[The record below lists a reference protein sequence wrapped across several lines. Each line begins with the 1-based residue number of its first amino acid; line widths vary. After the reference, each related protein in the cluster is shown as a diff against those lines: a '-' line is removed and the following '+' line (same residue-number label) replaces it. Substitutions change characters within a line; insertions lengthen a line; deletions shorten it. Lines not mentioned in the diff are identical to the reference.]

1 MNNIKVDC
9 VIDIYRSNILPA
21 KITFDLTDYLKAAGE
36 ENAQVTSYTLEVTFV
51 SYNDTKKIKVPK
63 AVKESAKDNGED
75 EAENSTDEMLEYME
89 DVDHVVYF
97 QRPDTKFE

>member
-1 MNNIKVDC
+1 M
-9 VIDIYRSNILPA
+9 
-21 KITFDLTDYLKAAGE
+21 
-36 ENAQVTSYTLEVTFV
+36 TSYTLEVTFV

-97 QRPDTKFE
+97 QRPDTNFESH